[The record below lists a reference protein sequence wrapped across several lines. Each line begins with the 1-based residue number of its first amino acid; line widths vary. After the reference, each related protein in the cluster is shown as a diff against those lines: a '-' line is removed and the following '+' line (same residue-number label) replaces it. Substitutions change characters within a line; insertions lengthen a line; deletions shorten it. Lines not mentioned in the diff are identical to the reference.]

1 MKIKRWR
8 LRHLLLIC
16 TVYFIVFSIVEL
28 RSVRTAA
35 LLTDG
40 PPTVVIDAGHGGED
54 GGASTKSGVMESEL
68 NLAVACKLEQLL
80 ALCGIQTRMIR
91 TEDVSVAT
99 QGDTIRER
107 KRSDLARRI
116 EIVEQ
121 TNAPILVSIHQN
133 HFDRTEYAG
142 LQVFYRDDTKSKELA
157 TQMQEL
163 FKNAVNSSNR
173 RKCQK
178 AESVY
183 IMQKISCTAV
193 LVECGFLSNPQEAL
207 LLQDDTYQTKLSCVI
222 GSALAQFI
230 EKGETEI
237 EI

>member
-1 MKIKRWR
+1 
-8 LRHLLLIC
+8 
-16 TVYFIVFSIVEL
+16 
-28 RSVRTAA
+28 
-35 LLTDG
+35 
-40 PPTVVIDAGHGGED
+40 
-54 GGASTKSGVMESEL
+54 MESDL
-68 NLAVACKLEQLL
+68 NLAVARKLEQLL

-121 TNAPILVSIHQN
+121 TDMPIYVSIHQN
-133 HFDRTEYAG
+133 HFDHSEYAG
-142 LQVFYRDDTKSKELA
+142 FQIFYRDDIKSKELA
-157 TQMQEL
+157 MQMQEL
-163 FKNAVNSSNR
+163 FKSAVNSSNR
-173 RKCQK
+173 RKCQE

-207 LLQDDTYQTKLSCVI
+207 LLQDETYQTKLSCVI
-222 GSALAQFI
+222 SSALAQFI
-230 EKGETEI
+230 EKGETDI